1 MSFDF
6 SDRGK
11 LPIVENLSA
20 MAIAN
25 TNFRTTI
32 WSGVNL
38 QVTLMTIPAGE
49 EMGLETH
56 AGTDQ
61 FYQVVQGEAT
71 AQVGK
76 MEDSLADHILKAGD
90 SILIPA
96 SMWHNVINDSD
107 EDVKMFTFYG
117 GIEHKPGTVHETKK
131 DDLKDPNEH

>member
-11 LPIVENLSA
+11 LPVAEDLAA
-20 MAIAN
+20 MAREN

-56 AGTDQ
+56 AGIDQ
-61 FYQVVQGEAT
+61 YYQVAEGEAT

-76 MEDSLADHILKAGD
+76 MEDNLEEHTLKAGD
-90 SILIPA
+90 GILIPA
-96 SMWHNVINDSD
+96 SMWHNVIAGDS
-107 EDVKMFTFYG
+107 DVKMFTFYG
-117 GIEHKPGTVHETKK
+117 AIEHKPGTVHATKQ
-131 DDLKDPNEH
+131 DDLDDPHEH